1 MSCTEEDAPYI
12 VPVAGS
18 RTVRY
23 LLRVINTTNRYEF
36 PVALVCTREPAP
48 QRRRCCPRADALD
61 RGVDWESTCHCVD
74 IAVR

>member
-36 PVALVCTREPAP
+36 QLIQTAHTVR
-48 QRRRCCPRADALD
+48 PRA
-61 RGVDWESTCHCVD
+61 C
-74 IAVR
+74 